1 METVHIHTVIGSV
14 FGNVTQYISNGEL
27 NAQQQELNINE
38 PQRSACENGA
48 EGKTVPATL
57 QTPEA
62 RALMRKLTDAGI
74 LDGRWQPVGLSLA
87 ERGILTRYLSVRLD
101 IKNQWRD
108 FAELAELWDMN
119 PETLRRAAAKAL
131 DQRKTLLFQDRL
143 KSIFS

>member
-57 QTPEA
+57 QPPEA

-87 ERGILTRYLSVRLD
+87 ERGILTRYISGQLG
-101 IKNQWRD
+101 IAAQWQT
-108 FAELAELWDMN
+108 FGSLWNMK

-131 DQRKTLLFQDRL
+131 DQRKTLGFQELL
-143 KSIFS
+143 KDLLRA

>member
-108 FAELAELWDMN
+108 FGELWDMN

-131 DQRKTLLFQDRL
+131 DQRKTLGFQELL
-143 KSIFS
+143 KDLLRA

>member
-48 EGKTVPATL
+48 EGKTVPATR

-108 FAELAELWDMN
+108 FAELWDMN

>member
-108 FAELAELWDMN
+108 FAELWDMN

>member
-108 FAELAELWDMN
+108 FAELWGMN

-131 DQRKTLLFQDRL
+131 DQRKTLGFQELL
-143 KSIFS
+143 KDLLRA

>member
-74 LDGRWQPVGLSLA
+74 LDEHWQPVGLSLA

-108 FAELAELWDMN
+108 FAELWDMN

>member
-108 FAELAELWDMN
+108 FAELWDMN
-119 PETLRRAAAKAL
+119 PETLRRAAAKAME
-131 DQRKTLLFQDRL
+131 QKKSLLFQDRL